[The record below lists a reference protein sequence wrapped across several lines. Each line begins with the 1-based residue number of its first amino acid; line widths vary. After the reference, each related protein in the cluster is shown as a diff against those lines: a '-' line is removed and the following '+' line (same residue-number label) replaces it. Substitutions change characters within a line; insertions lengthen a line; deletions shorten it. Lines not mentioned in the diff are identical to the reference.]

1 MILLIDSFLA
11 SVHFSVALCRGT
23 MISLNLAGF
32 LEYLAV
38 TSWTFQALLVQA
50 TICTTQLQLC
60 QDLVPAARTSHQLP
74 RAGILSCKMNPT
86 GKGLLTTSA
95 LIDGATQRSLRR
107 QRNKAELFLDPRP
120 GRPEH
125 VMDVMES
132 GACN

>member
-1 MILLIDSFLA
+1 MILLIDSFL
-11 SVHFSVALCRGT
+11 VHFSMALGT
-23 MISLNLAGF
+23 MISLKLAGF

-95 LIDGATQRSLRR
+95 LIAPVGRRSDRCGGSVTILSFFGSRAR
-107 QRNKAELFLDPRP
+107 S
-120 GRPEH
+120 
-125 VMDVMES
+125 M
-132 GACN
+132 